1 VKIVVIS
8 PRFPYP
14 LEKGDKLRLYHQLKV
29 LSKHHEIVL
38 MSLSDVDVK
47 VEDINHLESF
57 VSKVYVFRLSKIKII
72 ARLLLGVFSS
82 KPFQV
87 LYFTDNQIK
96 KEINLLIEKEKPD
109 FILNQLIRTAEYSK
123 DLGFD
128 KVLDYMDSFSQ
139 GMKKRQGNSSFPF
152 SYIYNLEYK
161 RLVKYET
168 DIFKYFDRHMI
179 ISEQDKNAFDSTIR
193 QDIKV
198 VPNGVDMSFFYPKDY
213 KKKYTISFIGNMGYR
228 PNIIAS
234 EFLIKEIYPR
244 LKKDYNDLRIL
255 LAGARPHSRVKA
267 LANKEVFVSGWLED
281 IREAYGES
289 KIFVAP
295 LFTGI
300 GQQNKILE
308 AMSMEIPVITTTGVN
323 NAIGAKDGEEILI
336 ADDAE
341 EFVKQINRLIND
353 AVFASKLGSNGRKF
367 VKDNYSWDYQ
377 GQKVLNLFRK

>member
-1 VKIVVIS
+1 MKIVVIS

-72 ARLLLGVFSS
+72 ARLLLGVFSP

-193 QDIKV
+193 QEIKV

-244 LKKDYNDLRIL
+244 LKKDNNDLRIL
-255 LAGARPHSRVKA
+255 LAGARPHNRVKA

>member
-1 VKIVVIS
+1 MKIVVIS

-152 SYIYNLEYK
+152 SYIYNLEHK

-168 DIFKYFDRHMI
+168 DIFKFFDRHMI

-234 EFLIKEIYPR
+234 EFLIKEIYPK

-341 EFVKQINRLIND
+341 EFVRQINRLIND
-353 AVFASKLGSNGRKF
+353 SVFASKMGSNGRKF

>member
-1 VKIVVIS
+1 MKIVVIS

>member
-123 DLGFD
+123 GLGFD

-152 SYIYNLEYK
+152 SYIYNLEHK

-234 EFLIKEIYPR
+234 EFLIKEIYPK
-244 LKKDYNDLRIL
+244 LKNDNNNLRIL

-341 EFVKQINRLIND
+341 EFVRQINRLIND
-353 AVFASKLGSNGRKF
+353 SVFASKMGSNGRKF

>member
-193 QDIKV
+193 QEIKV

-213 KKKYTISFIGNMGYR
+213 KKKYIISFIGNMGYR

-234 EFLIKEIYPR
+234 EFLIKEIYLK